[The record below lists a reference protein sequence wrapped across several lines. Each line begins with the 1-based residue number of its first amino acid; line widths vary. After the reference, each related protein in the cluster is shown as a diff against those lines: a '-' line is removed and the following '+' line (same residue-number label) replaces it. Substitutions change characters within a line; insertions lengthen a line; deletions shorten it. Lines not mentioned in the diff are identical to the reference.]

1 MANLNTLPVSAATKN
16 VGLTAKSFDP
26 RNIVGAILTPKGYK
40 LSKTIVAS
48 TLQAQLL
55 SDAQA
60 ASKISRIYPVSNLL
74 GFKDNSEKK
83 VEQSF
88 DYGGKVTVRDG
99 AYTWSF
105 MFVKGG
111 QPLQQALR
119 AFNGS
124 DWDFLFVDSKNQLI
138 GTKYVDNAGLEYIQA
153 ITSIEFYAEPF
164 GLNDG
169 KKVAEYNLDFSF
181 FSNLLNDNLEFVADA
196 SFDIL
201 NAVKGLIDVYL
212 TPVALGTSGHY
223 TLVVKDKM
231 GINLYGQLS
240 ALLSGTNKTNLK
252 ISNASTGNAITITSS
267 TADATLDNNN
277 GGFQL
282 ILDTSDPDYPTSTVK
297 IRFDLIDAA
306 SLYSANV
313 IGFESAGSV
322 DIVYN

>member
-40 LSKTIVAS
+40 LSKTVVAS

-55 SDAQA
+55 SQMHRQHQKFQE
-60 ASKISRIYPVSNLL
+60 SILFQTFWVSRITQKRKLN
-74 GFKDNSEKK
+74 N
-83 VEQSF
+83 QF

-124 DWDFLFVDSKNQLI
+124 DWDFLFVDSEKSVLI

-164 GLNDG
+164 RI
-169 KKVAEYNLDFSF
+169 E
-181 FSNLLNDNLEFVADA
+181 
-196 SFDIL
+196 
-201 NAVKGLIDVYL
+201 
-212 TPVALGTSGHY
+212 
-223 TLVVKDKM
+223 
-231 GINLYGQLS
+231 
-240 ALLSGTNKTNLK
+240 
-252 ISNASTGNAITITSS
+252 
-267 TADATLDNNN
+267 
-277 GGFQL
+277 
-282 ILDTSDPDYPTSTVK
+282 
-297 IRFDLIDAA
+297 RW
-306 SLYSANV
+306 
-313 IGFESAGSV
+313 
-322 DIVYN
+322 